1 MSLLSLA
8 SAAREAA
15 PVAVTNLTPTFYAM
29 CVAIVGLF
37 GILVRQWVPY
47 KKLLVDEDAS
57 LRSDLLKRISDLE
70 STQVDMQRRHEDE
83 MREERRRCDEEMSKV
98 RAQLDGLQRMIV
110 QWQITSG
117 RALEL
122 GHGHSPEAAKS
133 IERVEEHLHKREREA

>member
-47 KKLLVDEDAS
+47 KKLQVEEDAS
-57 LRSDLLKRISDLE
+57 LRTDLLKRISDLE
-70 STQVDMQRRHEDE
+70 AAQIDIQRRHEEE
-83 MREERRRCDEEMSKV
+83 MRDERRRCDEEMSKV

-117 RALEL
+117 RAIEL
-122 GHGHSPEAAKS
+122 GHSPEAAKS
-133 IERVEEHLHKREREA
+133 IDRVEEHLHKREREA